1 MIYEVLFLTISCSI
15 LMGSILC
22 FIRHEF
28 NTCED
33 RNLNLCSCM
42 SCLC

>member
-1 MIYEVLFLTISCSI
+1 MLHELLFLGISCGI
-15 LMGSILC
+15 VICGIMC

-33 RNLNLCSCM
+33 RNLKLCNCL